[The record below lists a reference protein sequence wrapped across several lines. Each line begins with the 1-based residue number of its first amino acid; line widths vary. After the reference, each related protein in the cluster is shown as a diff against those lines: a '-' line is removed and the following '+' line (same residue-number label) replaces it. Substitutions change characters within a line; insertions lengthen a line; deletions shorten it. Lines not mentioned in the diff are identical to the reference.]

1 MVVSEPK
8 GQPFVWQLRV
18 YWEDT
23 DGGGVVYHARYLNFF
38 ERARTEWLR
47 SLGFGQAQ
55 LAADH
60 GIVFAVRRM
69 EIDFQVPARLDD
81 ELLVSARPARVGAA
95 RVVFEQ
101 RMDRAADGAVLA
113 AARVEVACLDSRTF
127 KARRMPAWMRDRIAG
142 EGERPL
148 QRC

>member
-1 MVVSEPK
+1 M
-8 GQPFVWQLRV
+8 GQPFVWQVRV

-23 DGGGVVYHARYLNFF
+23 DGGGVVYYARYLNFF

-47 SLGFGQAQ
+47 SLGMEQTQ

-60 GIVFAVRRM
+60 GIVFAVRRV
-69 EIDFQVPARLDD
+69 EVDFRTPARLDD
-81 ELLVSARPARVGAA
+81 ELLVSARPVHVGAS

-101 RMDRAADGAVLA
+101 GIDRAADGAALVA
-113 AARVEVACLDSRTF
+113 GRVDVACLDARTF

-142 EGERPL
+142 GCDRQL
-148 QRC
+148 QSC